1 MSGTYRGNNLRKW
14 RLQKRITLK
23 QLAQRTGFKDIYL
36 IQLEKGLRK
45 GTSNTW
51 IKLAQELDLSVGDLF
66 QEKIKLTK
74 NPEQCDRK
82 INDH

>member
-1 MSGTYRGNNLRKW
+1 MSGTHQSNNLRKW
-14 RLQKRITLK
+14 RLHKRITLK

-51 IKLAQELDLSVGDLF
+51 IKLAQELELSVGDLF
-66 QEKIKLTK
+66 QEKILATD
-74 NPEQCDRK
+74 NPEQFHK
-82 INDH
+82 K